1 MLIDPKSLEQ
11 LAAVVEHG
19 TLHETARHL
28 GTSQPALSR
37 MIRNLEAR
45 LGIQLFERSSRPL
58 IPTEM
63 GKKLAQHGRAIK
75 TIRERAFEDIQ
86 RGLKGMSG
94 VLTIGAPPFLCERL
108 VSDAISSF
116 LLERP
121 GIEVKLKSAYFPELE
136 RSVALNQVD
145 ALICPIRLLTF
156 PKEDLVIEPLF
167 QDEHVVVLR
176 KDHPL
181 ATKTM
186 IDANDLQNATWIS
199 HAEHSMLRSD
209 MATALSS
216 FGVTN
221 LHIAFQSESAGA
233 IIEMLGA
240 TDFLT
245 VLPRYAIVGRHTK
258 DGLTEL
264 PVRFTT
270 SPMSVGMVTPCNRLE
285 SPLLAAFAKHMRAYV
300 EKDLP
305 KRNKLSNTK
314 ISSEK
319 AAS

>member
-1 MLIDPKSLEQ
+1 MLIDPRSLEQ
-11 LAAVVEHG
+11 LAAIVEHG

-37 MIRNLEAR
+37 MISNLQTR
-45 LGIQLFERSSRPL
+45 LGVQLFERSSRPL

-75 TIRERAFEDIQ
+75 TIREKAFEDIQ
-86 RGLKGMSG
+86 RGLQGMSG

-108 VSDAISSF
+108 VSDALSSF
-116 LLERP
+116 LRNRP
-121 GIEVKLKSAYFPELE
+121 GIEVKLKADYFPQLE

-156 PKEDLVIEPLF
+156 PKEDLVVEPLF

-181 ATKTM
+181 ATKTK
-186 IDANDLQNATWIS
+186 IDARDLQDATWIS

-209 MATALSS
+209 MAAALSS

-258 DGLTEL
+258 DGLAEL
-264 PVRFTT
+264 PVRFMTT
-270 SPMSVGMVTPCNRLE
+270 PMSVGMVTPRNRLE
-285 SPLLAAFAKHMRAYV
+285 SPLLAAFASHMRSYV

-305 KRNKLSNTK
+305 ERYRLSDTK
-314 ISSEK
+314 IAPER
-319 AAS
+319 AAQ